1 MRQRVMIAMALALEP
16 KLLIADEPTTALD
29 VTIQAQVLELLRA
42 LTDEMGTSLILIT
55 HDLGVV
61 AGMTQRVNVMYSGF
75 IVETGTT
82 VQLFAE
88 PHHPYTVGLLHSI
101 PRLDAEEATPLI
113 PIEGT
118 PPDQLREPLGCPF
131 APRCAWRVEHCW
143 TVNPPLTP
151 IDGSPARSARLSG
164 ADATHR
170 VACHNQPTR
179 EEAEAGRPLR
189 PGFVAAPPPGAIAAQ
204 LPEPDAD
211 AVAAFAGD
219 DR

>member
-1 MRQRVMIAMALALEP
+1 MYGGRVVE
-16 KLLIADEPTTALD
+16 KGTVDEIFERP
-29 VTIQAQVLELLRA
+29 Q
-42 LTDEMGTSLILIT
+42 
-55 HDLGVV
+55 
-61 AGMTQRVNVMYSGF
+61 
-75 IVETGTT
+75 
-82 VQLFAE
+82 
-88 PHHPYTVGLLHSI
+88 HPYTWGLLGSM
-101 PRLDAEEATPLI
+101 PRLASDVDQPLTPI
-113 PIEGT
+113 PGT
-118 PPDQLREPLGCPF
+118 PPSLLAPPTGCPF
-131 APRCAWRVEHCW
+131 APRGAWRVERCW